1 MASGLWSWSLTGEYA
16 DEDEHDVEHEDDY
29 GNPDESHSQKTLSP
43 CAVALAVVSFDSYRR
58 WLGTDSPETADR
70 ARREAR
76 LLG

>member
-1 MASGLWSWSLTGEYA
+1 VATPLTVEYA
-16 DEDEHDVEHEDDY
+16 DADEDEDEHDVEHEDDY
-29 GNPDESHSQKTLSP
+29 GNPDESHSQKTLGP